1 MEEEIRQEIHKEG
14 YDKEEEYF
22 FKKNL
27 EWIQKKRKE
36 LDAKR
41 RAREAE
47 HSKAAHWM
55 RCPKC
60 GGQMAEIS
68 MGDVRVDECSGCK
81 GIFFDKGEL
90 DLMYAE
96 REAVGLFNRLKHL
109 FE

>member
-27 EWIQKKRKE
+27 EWIQKKRRE

-47 HSKAAHWM
+47 QSKAAHWM

-60 GGQMAEIS
+60 GGQMAEVS
-68 MGDVRVDECSGCK
+68 MGDVRVDKCSSCEGV
-81 GIFFDKGEL
+81 FFDRGEL
-90 DLMYAE
+90 DLMLAE
-96 REAVGLFNRLKHL
+96 HETIGLFNRLKHL
-109 FE
+109 FR